1 MKPALRIALSYAL
14 LSGLYIVLSDW
25 LAWQV
30 ARRDSEIL
38 TQWQSI
44 KGLAFVVA
52 SGAII
57 FLLVLH
63 YVRSRDRIQWQ
74 LEEARRSFEM
84 LFQRNPIPVVVYD
97 TAELGI
103 LAVNQAA
110 VDEYGYTEEEF
121 LRLKLPTLCPAED
134 LERVLSHVARIKPHP
149 YAGHWR
155 QIRKDGSEFYV
166 EIASHPILFSG
177 CEARLVAAVNIS
189 TRKLAEQSLA
199 EAFTVRAEAEA
210 AKTKFLS
217 TISHEMRTPL
227 NAVTGFLD
235 LLAGESDTLR
245 RREYAVI
252 AQRSAGQLLAMIE
265 QMIAAAALTSQPSD
279 RVLTEVEVDPFL
291 RRITDGYFKAAMRK
305 NIKLNLSADALP
317 RKAVVDAVR
326 LEETLQILLGN
337 AIKFSNGGTVNV
349 SASLEA
355 EAAGA
360 VLRVSVADEGI
371 GIPAAEQSK
380 VFDSFFQVD
389 QNLTRRYGGAGIGL
403 FVARQL
409 CELMGAALEVKS
421 VDGAGSTFMVSL
433 PGKIADSGNFEALR

>member
-14 LSGLYIVLSDW
+14 LSGLYILLSDW
-25 LAWQV
+25 FAWQI

-52 SGAII
+52 SGVII

-63 YVRSRDRIQWQ
+63 YARSRDRIQWE
-74 LEEARRSFEM
+74 LEEARRSFEK

-110 VDEYGYTEEEF
+110 VDEYGYAEEEF
-121 LRLKLPTLCPAED
+121 LRMKLPVLCPPED
-134 LERVLSHVARIKPHP
+134 LERVLSHVTRIKPYP

-155 QIRKDGSEFYV
+155 QLRKDGSEFYV

-199 EAFTVRAEAEA
+199 EAFAVRAEAEE

-235 LLAGESDTLR
+235 LLAGESDAPR

-252 AQRSAGQLLAMIE
+252 AQRSAAQLLALIE
-265 QMIAAAALTSQPSD
+265 QMIAAAALTSKPSD
-279 RVLTEVEVDPFL
+279 RVLAEIEMEPFL
-291 RRITDGYFKAAMRK
+291 RRITDAYFKAAVRK
-305 NIKLNLSADALP
+305 NIKLNLAAEALP
-317 RKAVVDAVR
+317 HKALVDAVR

-337 AIKFSNGGTVNV
+337 AIKFSNGGTVQV
-349 SASLEA
+349 SACLDHGSSGPVFRLA
-355 EAAGA
+355 
-360 VLRVSVADEGI
+360 VADEGI

-421 VDGAGSTFMVSL
+421 LDGAGSTFTVSL
-433 PGKIADSGNFEALR
+433 PGKIADSGRFET